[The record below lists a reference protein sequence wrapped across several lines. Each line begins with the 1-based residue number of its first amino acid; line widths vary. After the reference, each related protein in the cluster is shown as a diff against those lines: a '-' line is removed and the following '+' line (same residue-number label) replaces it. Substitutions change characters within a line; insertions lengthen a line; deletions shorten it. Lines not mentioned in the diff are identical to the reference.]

1 MTAKAKKIEES
12 MKLEE
17 AMKRLDEVV
26 AGLDSEQIE
35 LESALAL
42 YEEGVRLVRV
52 CKERLDDAERTI
64 RMLKMNADG
73 EIAEVEMG
81 ARERGEA

>member
-1 MTAKAKKIEES
+1 MTAKAKKIEET